1 MAGKICTGFSAGQ
14 GKIEAQL
21 GKADA
26 AKCFAIAEEAKQL
39 IIDRIND
46 HKIDC
51 DLTWGYLHC
60 IPKAHQMGELHAW
73 KEEWDALGYRD
84 TQVLSKAELE
94 EKLGTRI
101 YHGAL
106 REGGAGHFHP
116 LNYCLGLARAATK
129 PAPSIYENSPVD
141 RHRHRHRTL
150 GAHGAGQGDGEVHGD
165 RRQCLSRAHRAE
177 ALWPRHAGRR
187 ATSSRPNPWARI
199 ARAH

>member
-1 MAGKICTGFSAGQ
+1 MPKSIDALSYYTATATPSPAHPTLHSEVNADVCVVGAGYTGLSAALELAKAGYKVAVLEAKTVGYGASGRNGGQICTGFSAGQ

-26 AKCFAIAEEAKQL
+26 RKCFAIAEEAKQL

-46 HKIDC
+46 YKIDC
-51 DLTWGYLHC
+51 DLSWGYLHC

-84 TQVLSKAELE
+84 TEVLNKSQLE
-94 EKLGTRI
+94 GKLGTRI

-116 LNYCLGLARAATK
+116 LNYCLGL
-129 PAPSIYENSPVD
+129 
-141 RHRHRHRTL
+141 
-150 GAHGAGQGDGEVHGD
+150 
-165 RRQCLSRAHRAE
+165 
-177 ALWPRHAGRR
+177 
-187 ATSSRPNPWARI
+187 
-199 ARAH
+199 